1 MPSTLT
7 SSEMPAA
14 FVGNQNKY
22 VPAGVLVTLIA
33 ASSSTILRGCGGQKQ
48 LIESD
53 KTSIH
58 KSHLQNSGKTSQK
71 KRRRRSRR
79 GEEDYKDDDY
89 EEEQT

>member
-1 MPSTLT
+1 
-7 SSEMPAA
+7 MPAA

-58 KSHLQNSGKTSQK
+58 KSHLQNSGKTK
-71 KRRRRSRR
+71 KKKKEAEV
-79 GEEDYKDDDY
+79 GEEKKITKMMIMKKSKRK
-89 EEEQT
+89 ECALT

>member
-1 MPSTLT
+1 
-7 SSEMPAA
+7 MPAA

-53 KTSIH
+53 KTSIP
-58 KSHLQNSGKTSQK
+58 KSHLQNSGKAK
-71 KRRRRSRR
+71 KKKEEAEV
-79 GEEDYKDDDY
+79 GEEKKM
-89 EEEQT
+89 TKMMIMKKSKRKACALT